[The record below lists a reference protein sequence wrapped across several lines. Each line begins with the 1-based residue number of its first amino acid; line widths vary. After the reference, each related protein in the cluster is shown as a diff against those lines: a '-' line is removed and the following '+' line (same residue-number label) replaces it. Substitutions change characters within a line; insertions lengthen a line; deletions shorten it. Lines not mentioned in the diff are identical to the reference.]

1 MYVGVQGDPPIPQ
14 GQETF
19 LCIKVSLKFKPVL
32 AGYFIF
38 LFLPFPMLLPL
49 PMLGGPAGHLCHPRH
64 HPGHPPLELCG
75 EHPEEDG
82 QKEHTYKPL
91 GKAKNIPG

>member
-1 MYVGVQGDPPIPQ
+1 MHRNTESNTVLTLCPLYVGVQGY
-14 GQETF
+14 
-19 LCIKVSLKFKPVL
+19 S
-32 AGYFIF
+32 IF
-38 LFLPFPMLLPL
+38 LFLPFPILLPL

-91 GKAKNIPG
+91 GKATNSPG